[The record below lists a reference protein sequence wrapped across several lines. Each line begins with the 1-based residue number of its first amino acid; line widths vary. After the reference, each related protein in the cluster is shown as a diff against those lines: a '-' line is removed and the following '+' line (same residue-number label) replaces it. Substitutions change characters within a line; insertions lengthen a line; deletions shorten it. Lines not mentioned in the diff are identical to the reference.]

1 MNKKRFVA
9 QSASSNTI
17 KVFNLETG
25 QLHRII
31 SVTGTISQPPIC
43 TEMEMYVGITT
54 SDGKT
59 IINYYNIP
67 SFNLSRTTSI

>member
-9 QSASSNTI
+9 QSASTNTI

-25 QLHRII
+25 QLYRVI
-31 SVTGTISQPPIC
+31 SVNGTISQPPIC

-54 SDGKT
+54 SDGKA
-59 IINYYNIP
+59 IINYYKIP
-67 SFNLSRTTSI
+67 SFNLSRTISI